1 MKLNLELIDFISFL
15 FYACILYFLSKLS
28 KRFGAVMGM
37 KKYYFLY
44 YVGIFFTLSASMI
57 LFLSLWEPEGSEL
70 FEYGY
75 AFFALGLT
83 LGIIA
88 SIKYWGWLIK
98 EIVRG

>member
-1 MKLNLELIDFISFL
+1 MKPDLELLDFISFF
-15 FYACILYFLSKLS
+15 FYSCILYLLSKLS
-28 KRFGAVMGM
+28 KRFGEVMGM

-57 LFLSLWEPEGSEL
+57 MVLSPGDLEGSEL

-83 LGIIA
+83 FSLLA
-88 SIKYWGWLIK
+88 SIKYWGWLLK
-98 EIVRG
+98 KLVEK